1 MHSVSIHLKL
11 SADLIQKINEA
22 AQANYTSR
30 SDFIREAVVMRL
42 NNQLVV
48 KNPQMSE
55 ILEVLTK
62 VEQNSQGN
70 G

>member
-1 MHSVSIHLKL
+1 MRSIPIHLKL
-11 SADLIQKINEA
+11 SANLIQKIDEA
-22 AQANYTSR
+22 AAINYTSR

-62 VEQNSQGN
+62 VEQNNQN

>member
-1 MHSVSIHLKL
+1 MRSTVITLKL
-11 SADLIQKINEA
+11 SADLIQEIDEA
-22 AQANYTSR
+22 AAINYTSR

-42 NNQLVV
+42 HNQLVV

-62 VEQNSQGN
+62 IDQIDSS
-70 G
+70 